1 MNRKILFLLLLPLL
15 PGCIQVRPQ
24 TQEHKTDAASR
35 RTEREK
41 PTEPQNPVHADILDR
56 IAKQKIRWED
66 LSRYPAPEQLWREAR
81 FLEVRPDGRLRTGD
95 FQFDKYVQLPG
106 KRSRLSL
113 IFLPLRVAYD
123 GRRIWE
129 TRVDFTC
136 SDEDGEVSEIRM
148 SSELR
153 ELSLPGILRLSAS
166 DCNAVSE
173 KVLKTLFFLQL
184 PDDVRA
190 TEKFRFCFPVNGADE
205 KFRDHL
211 RPRARIP
218 ELLPDEEYPG
228 LPVPFEKGRYRSFEH
243 GAFYYYAGIMLPVNE
258 KEVWVFDT
266 AVRYAGGQT
275 SGTYYK
281 LKKGLIFWEIVT
293 EGSYGAPSRAV
304 REKDSQ

>member
-1 MNRKILFLLLLPLL
+1 MKLFFIFLPVLLLT
-15 PGCIQVRPQ
+15 GCIQVRPR
-24 TQEHKTDAASR
+24 TQDHAPDAAPPAIEENGLAAPEDPI
-35 RTEREK
+35 RT
-41 PTEPQNPVHADILDR
+41 DILNR
-56 IAKQKIRWED
+56 IAKQKIRWD
-66 LSRYPAPEQLWREAR
+66 DISRYPAPEQLWREAR
-81 FLEVRPDGRLRTGD
+81 FRQVRPDGRLRPGD
-95 FQFDKYVQLPG
+95 FLFEKRVTLPG
-106 KRSRLSL
+106 GRSRLSF

-148 SSELR
+148 FSELK
-153 ELSLPGILRLSAS
+153 ELSLPGLLRLSAS
-166 DCNAVSE
+166 DCNAVSAA
-173 KVLKTLFFLQL
+173 VLKILFALQL
-184 PDDVRA
+184 PDGVRA
-190 TEKFRFCFPVNGADE
+190 KEKFRFCFPVNGADE

-228 LPVPFEKGRYRSFEH
+228 LPVPFEKGRYRSFAQ

-275 SGTYYK
+275 SGACYK
-281 LKKGLIFWEIVT
+281 LKKGLFFWEIVT
-293 EGSYGAPSRAV
+293 EGSCDAPSRAV
-304 REKDSQ
+304 RERESL